1 MEIDLELLDYLC
13 HKGVH
18 YIEAAVKGHQHL
30 PRTVVG
36 VGTFLLDQDGNVDLL
51 TAKQRVTFDTFL
63 KPLLFDVPCLGPT
76 GTGDCRGNGRIEPEL
91 LLKGYRD
98 DELLCGRCRR
108 ELVIS

>member
-18 YIEAAVKGHQHL
+18 HIEAAVKGHQHL

-51 TAKQRVTFDTFL
+51 TAKQLVTFDKFL
-63 KPLLFDVPCLGPT
+63 KPLLFDVSCPGPS
-76 GTGDCRGNGRIEPEL
+76 GNGDCRGNGRIEAEL

-98 DELLCGRCRR
+98 DALLCGRCRN
-108 ELVIS
+108 ELR